1 MRRKEYQKPAMQ
13 VVTIAHSVGLLAG
26 SVEDDADLHNYN
38 RKQQEDW

>member
-26 SVEDDADLHNYN
+26 SVEGDGDLHDYN
-38 RKQQEDW
+38 RKQEEDW